1 MVKHLALQSQIHIY
15 GIDTGN
21 FYTNNEARLHWKN
34 HKIKIE
40 KRNLKTEYNKNLEK
54 ISEINKKDTIT
65 NEDENEIA
73 ERLNPCV
80 SKLLLKYKKGGKED
94 GVLL

>member
-34 HKIKIE
+34 QKS
-40 KRNLKTEYNKNLEK
+40 YNKN
-54 ISEINKKDTIT
+54 SKKKFK
-65 NEDENEIA
+65 N
-73 ERLNPCV
+73 
-80 SKLLLKYKKGGKED
+80 
-94 GVLL
+94 

>member
-21 FYTNNEARLHWKN
+21 FYTNNESRLHWKN

-65 NEDENEIA
+65 DEDENEIKQLQL
-73 ERLNPCV
+73 RNINIKLN
-80 SKLLLKYKKGGKED
+80 KYKED
-94 GVLL
+94 AICYWDS

>member
-40 KRNLKTEYNKNLEK
+40 KRNLKTEYYMNNFQ
-54 ISEINKKDTIT
+54 
-65 NEDENEIA
+65 
-73 ERLNPCV
+73 P
-80 SKLLLKYKKGGKED
+80 
-94 GVLL
+94 

>member
-21 FYTNNEARLHWKN
+21 FYTNNESRLHWKN

-40 KRNLKTEYNKNLEK
+40 KRNLKTEYKKNLEK

-65 NEDENEIA
+65 NEDENEIKKLQLRNINIKSEMVLEIND
-73 ERLNPCV
+73 ERTN
-80 SKLLLKYKKGGKED
+80 
-94 GVLL
+94 